1 MSNCHNHQH
10 CIDDALTA
18 AQLICEQQNA
28 KLTALRQQVL
38 LLIWE
43 NHKPLGAYT
52 LIEQLAEK
60 TQRRIAPPTVYRS
73 LEFLLELGLIHR
85 INSLN
90 AYIGCTQPHMHQTPS
105 DPAQS
110 NQSHTD
116 LSHSKQTHSSRVD
129 RRNYFL
135 ICKKCHDTQEILD
148 TSLSEKI
155 ETVSQSFKFLPQE
168 QWLEIT
174 GLCEE
179 CR

>member
-10 CIDDALTA
+10 CIDGALAA
-18 AQLICEQQNA
+18 AQLICDQQNA
-28 KLTALRQQVL
+28 KLTKLRQQVL

-52 LIEQLAEK
+52 LIDQLAEK
-60 TQRRIAPPTVYRS
+60 TQRRIAPPTVYRT

-90 AYIGCTQPHMHQTPS
+90 AYIGCTQPHMHQ
-105 DPAQS
+105 
-110 NQSHTD
+110 NQSDQLIDEH
-116 LSHSKQTHSSRVD
+116 
-129 RRNYFL
+129 NYFL
-135 ICKKCHDTQEILD
+135 ICQKCHDTQEILD
-148 TSLSEKI
+148 ASLSKKI
-155 ETVSQSFKFLPQE
+155 EMVSLSYKFTPQQ

-179 CR
+179 CS

>member
-18 AQLICEQQNA
+18 AQLICDQQHA
-28 KLTALRQQVL
+28 KLTELRQQIL

-52 LIEQLAEK
+52 LIEQLSEK
-60 TQRRIAPPTVYRS
+60 TQRRIAPPTVYRT

-90 AYIGCTQPHMHQTPS
+90 AYIGCTQPHMHQT
-105 DPAQS
+105 QS
-110 NQSHTD
+110 NQTESNE
-116 LSHSKQTHSSRVD
+116 LD
-129 RRNYFL
+129 RQNYFL
-135 ICKKCHDTQEILD
+135 ICRKCHYTQEILD
-148 TSLSEKI
+148 ANLSNQI

>member
-10 CIDDALTA
+10 CIDDALAA
-18 AQLICEQQNA
+18 AQLICQQHNA
-28 KLTALRQQVL
+28 KLTELRQQVL

-52 LIEQLAEK
+52 LIDQLAEK
-60 TQRRIAPPTVYRS
+60 TQRRIAPPTVYRT

-90 AYIGCTQPHMHQTPS
+90 AYIGCTQPHMHQTQS

-110 NQSHTD
+110 IQGQSNQAP
-116 LSHSKQTHSSRVD
+116 LSRVD
-129 RRNYFL
+129 RHNYFL
-135 ICKKCHDTQEILD
+135 ICKECHDTQEILD
-148 TSLSEKI
+148 ASLSEKI
-155 ETVSQSFKFLPQE
+155 ENVSQAFKFLPQE

-174 GLCEE
+174 GLCEA

>member
-10 CIDDALTA
+10 CIDDALAA

-28 KLTALRQQVL
+28 KLTELRQQIL

-52 LIEQLAEK
+52 LIDQLAEK
-60 TQRRIAPPTVYRS
+60 TQRRIAPPTVYRT
-73 LEFLLELGLIHR
+73 LEFLLDLGLIHR

-90 AYIGCTQPHMHQTPS
+90 AYIGCTQPHMHQPQS
-105 DPAQS
+105 DQGAPQ
-110 NQSHTD
+110 QVIDKH
-116 LSHSKQTHSSRVD
+116 
-129 RRNYFL
+129 NYFL
-135 ICKKCHDTQEILD
+135 ICRKCHDTQEILD
-148 TSLSEKI
+148 TKLSKKI
-155 ETVSQSFKFLPQE
+155 EQVSQVYKFLPQE

-179 CR
+179 CS

>member
-10 CIDDALTA
+10 CIDDALA
-18 AQLICEQQNA
+18 AAHLICNQQNA
-28 KLTALRQQVL
+28 KLTELRQQVL

-52 LIEQLAEK
+52 LIDQLAEK
-60 TQRRIAPPTVYRS
+60 TQRRIAPPTVYRT

-90 AYIGCTQPHMHQTPS
+90 AYIGCSQPHMHQTQS
-105 DPAQS
+105 DQNAP
-110 NQSHTD
+110 NQVIDKH
-116 LSHSKQTHSSRVD
+116 
-129 RRNYFL
+129 NYFL

-148 TSLSEKI
+148 AKLSKKI
-155 ETVSQSFKFLPQE
+155 ELVSQTYKFLPQE

-179 CR
+179 CS